1 MAKKYLVCWLP
12 FNILRVVTCV
22 VSFADLRLLRTGL
35 NFSWWAKSTLMIL
48 FDRIAPSIFTCA
60 LAASCPMN
68 KVSKRQVLRV
78 EWQGE
83 ARIEMHEN
91 KRRVSNTFLI
101 AKNRPMGHARIKDNS
116 THHTVIEHDESI
128 PLGLASRPRVV
139 RELNVRYLTK
149 PLEGL
154 MKVNPRANCQLIS
167 YRIKISL
174 TQRLPK
180 EDSQHK
186 FCRNE
191 RDAR

>member
-68 KVSKRQVLRV
+68 
-78 EWQGE
+78 
-83 ARIEMHEN
+83 
-91 KRRVSNTFLI
+91 NTFLI
-101 AKNRPMGHARIKDNS
+101 AKNRPVGHARIKDS
-116 THHTVIEHDESI
+116 FTHHTVVEHDESI
-128 PLGLASRPRVV
+128 PLGPASRPRVV
-139 RELNVRYLTK
+139 RELDVRYLTK

-154 MKVNPRANCQLIS
+154 MKVNPRVKCQLIS
-167 YRIKISL
+167 CRIKVSL
-174 TQRLPK
+174 T
-180 EDSQHK
+180 
-186 FCRNE
+186 
-191 RDAR
+191 